1 MAKIYSYKELIV
13 WQKAIILVK
22 EAYITLDEMP
32 AEEKYNLTQQMKRSV
47 VSIPANIAEGWGR
60 KSRKSY
66 VHFLRISSG
75 SLYEFETFLI
85 IAMELGFIE
94 LKKAEKLNSML
105 DELAR
110 MLSSMILK
118 LEAKDIV
125 TKD

>member
-1 MAKIYSYKELIV
+1 MIV